1 MTFPVGVAVDPRDE
15 TVWITNSGAHSV
27 VKVTKDGTLTS
38 VFFGG
43 LGSGP
48 GTFEFPNAVTVDPQG
63 NVYVADGGG
72 HTNLLPSTRR
82 TFASRSSRP
91 TARS

>member
-1 MTFPVGVAVDPRDE
+1 M
-15 TVWITNSGAHSV
+15 
-27 VKVTKDGTLTS
+27 VKVTKNGTLTS

-72 HTNLLPSTRR
+72 HTNLLPVNQANIRIQKFR
-82 TFASRSSRP
+82 PNGTFIRAWVP
-91 TARS
+91 TAA